1 MNLFKYIKDNII
13 NIIIYFITTAFII
26 LLLGAF
32 KTPIY
37 VSIIIFVTLFLNGIS
52 IIIVNYFRKYK
63 FYKSLLNNID
73 KLDKKYL
80 VLETMQ
86 VPNTY
91 EEKIMVN
98 CLYDINKSMIENINL
113 HQNGINEFKE
123 FVEIWIHEVKIPISS
138 MVLKCHNHKEIK
150 KQEFLNLIRRLD
162 NNVDQIL
169 YYVRSEDTEKDFMIS
184 EVDLKEIIRNV
195 SLKNKDD
202 LLENKIK
209 LEVNTD
215 NIKINTDKKWLE
227 FILNQIINN
236 SIKYKSNCNS
246 LIKIECIEEKDKVIL
261 SIYDNGIGIPKSD
274 INRVFDK
281 SFTGTNGRNRTK
293 STGMG
298 LYIVKNLCN
307 KLGHNLYI
315 ESEKNKY
322 TKVIIEF
329 GKNNIYKF

>member
-26 LLLGAF
+26 LMLGVF
-32 KTPIY
+32 KIPIY
-37 VSIIIFVTLFLNGIS
+37 VNIIVFVILLLNGIA
-52 IIIVNYFRKYK
+52 IIIINYCRKYK

-80 VLETMQ
+80 VLETIPE
-86 VPNTY
+86 PNTY

-113 HQNGINEFKE
+113 HQNSINEFKE

-150 KQEFLNLIRRLD
+150 THEFLNLIRRLD
-162 NNVDQIL
+162 NNIDQVL

-184 EVDLKEIIRNV
+184 EVYLKEIIRNV

-209 LEVNTD
+209 LEVNID

-261 SIYDNGIGIPKSD
+261 SIYDNGIHKGY
-274 INRVFDK
+274 N
-281 SFTGTNGRNRTK
+281 
-293 STGMG
+293 
-298 LYIVKNLCN
+298 
-307 KLGHNLYI
+307 
-315 ESEKNKY
+315 
-322 TKVIIEF
+322 
-329 GKNNIYKF
+329 

>member
-1 MNLFKYIKDNII
+1 
-13 NIIIYFITTAFII
+13 
-26 LLLGAF
+26 
-32 KTPIY
+32 
-37 VSIIIFVTLFLNGIS
+37 
-52 IIIVNYFRKYK
+52 
-63 FYKSLLNNID
+63 
-73 KLDKKYL
+73 
-80 VLETMQ
+80 MQ
-86 VPNTY
+86 EPNTY

-113 HQNGINEFKE
+113 HQNSINEFKE

-150 KQEFLNLIRRLD
+150 THEFLNLIRRLD

-169 YYVRSEDTEKDFMIS
+169 YYVRSEDSEKDFMIS

-195 SLKNKDD
+195 SLKNKDNF
-202 LLENKIK
+202 LENKIK